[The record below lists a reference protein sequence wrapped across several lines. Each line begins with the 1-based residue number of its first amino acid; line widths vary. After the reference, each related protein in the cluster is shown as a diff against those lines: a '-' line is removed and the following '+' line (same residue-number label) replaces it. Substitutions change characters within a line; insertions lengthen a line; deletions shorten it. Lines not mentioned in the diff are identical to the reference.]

1 MTYGQMMTNL
11 IKKYDVDSYEVL
23 KFKLM
28 WLSYKSRGKI
38 TYADI
43 EAYYNKQINSVMR
56 KNPLT
61 KKK

>member
-1 MTYGQMMTNL
+1 MTYGQMMTNFV
-11 IKKYDVDSYEVL
+11 KKYGTDSYEVL
-23 KFKLM
+23 KLRLM
-28 WLSYKSRGKI
+28 WISYKSRGRI

-43 EAYYNKQINSVMR
+43 EAYYNKQINSVVR